1 MASWTPRRSPARRVT
16 QDWPFAMMVVMGGEI
31 EFKAYEQH
39 QGELLSRFV
48 GDSLD
53 PADPVFF
60 VDEAVDGMNL
70 EPFERRYSVLGEHPF
85 PPRMLL
91 KLWLFAAIAGVYS
104 GREIA
109 RRLYWDLRFKY
120 LAGELRPNFRT
131 INRFR
136 SDHRE
141 AFASVL
147 LQTVELARAAGLAR
161 LGRVAIDGT
170 KQRANTSRYKAMS
183 HKRMREAE
191 AQLKD
196 EIGQILAQIEEL
208 NAEEDKDFGDDGDG
222 SGGLPAELQLREQ
235 RRERIRAARRQLETE
250 KGKKLEERHQKSV
263 ADPEANL
270 MKTGEKAFAYC
281 YNAQAATSEDGIIV
295 ATELSASPDDRTQL
309 VPMIDAV
316 QKNTGSSPEMVLV
329 DKGYLT
335 EENLQEMD
343 RRGQRCLIAVGR
355 EGKKPAK
362 WPKGSAT
369 QRMHRILRLPWARE
383 LYAYRKTQGE
393 RPFVEIKQRMRFLR
407 FSLRGRRKAH
417 GEWNLVCAAFNLKA
431 IWAAAATG

>member
-1 MASWTPRRSPARRVT
+1 MMAA
-16 QDWPFAMMVVMGGEI
+16 MGGEI

-39 QGELLSRFV
+39 QGELLPAFV
-48 GDSLD
+48 GDALD

-60 VDEAVDGMNL
+60 VDDAVEGMDLEA
-70 EPFERRYSVLGEHPF
+70 FEQGYSALGEHPF

-120 LAGELRPNFRT
+120 LAGALRPNFRT

-141 AFASVL
+141 AFAAVL
-147 LQTVELARAAGLAR
+147 LQTIELARAAGLAR

-170 KQRANTSRYKAMS
+170 KQKANTSRYKAMS
-183 HKRMREAE
+183 HKHMREAE

-196 EIGQILAQIEEL
+196 EIAQILMQIEEL
-208 NAEEDKDFGDDGDG
+208 NAEEDERDGDDGDG
-222 SGGLPAELQLREQ
+222 SGGLPAELQRREQ
-235 RRERIRAARRQLETE
+235 RLERIRKARRQLEAE
-250 KGKKLEERHQKSV
+250 KGEKLEDRHQKSF

-281 YNAQAATSEDGIIV
+281 YNAQLAVSEDGFIV
-295 ATELSASPDDRTQL
+295 ATGLSASPDDRVQL

-316 QKNTGSSPEMVLV
+316 KENTGEDPEVALA
-329 DKGYLT
+329 DTGFLT
-335 EENLQEMD
+335 EENLEKLD
-343 RRGQRCLIAVGR
+343 RRGQRCLVAVGR
-355 EGKKPAK
+355 ERKKPAK

-393 RPFVEIKQRMRFLR
+393 RPFAEIKQRMRFLR
-407 FSLRGRRKAH
+407 FSLRGRLKCQ
-417 GEWNLVCAAFNLKA
+417 GEWNLVSAAFNLKELWSA
-431 IWAAAATG
+431 GVA

>member
-1 MASWTPRRSPARRVT
+1 VSTKLR
-16 QDWPFAMMVVMGGEI
+16 QL
-31 EFKAYEQH
+31 Q
-39 QGELLSRFV
+39 FV
-48 GDSLD
+48 GEALD

-60 VDEAVDGMNL
+60 VDDAVEGMDL
-70 EPFERRYSVLGEHPF
+70 APFEGRYSPLGEHPF

-109 RRLYWDLRFKY
+109 RRPYWDLRFKY
-120 LAGELRPNFRT
+120 LAGALRPNFRT
-131 INRFR
+131 VNRFR

-170 KQRANTSRYKAMS
+170 KQKANTSRYKAMS

-196 EIGQILAQIEEL
+196 EIAQILAQIEEL
-208 NAEEDKDFGDDGDG
+208 NAEEDEREGDEGDG
-222 SGGLPAELQLREQ
+222 SGGLPAELQ
-235 RRERIRAARRQLETE
+235 RREARREKIRAARRQLEAE
-250 KGKKLEERHQKSV
+250 KGEKLEDRHQKSF

-281 YNAQAATSEDGIIV
+281 YNAQIAASEDGIVV
-295 ATELSASPDDRTQL
+295 ATGLSASPDDRTQL
-309 VPMIDAV
+309 LPMLDAV
-316 QKNTGSSPEMVLV
+316 KENTGEDPEVALF
-329 DKGYLT
+329 DRGYLT
-335 EENLQEMD
+335 EENLQEVN
-343 RRGQRCLIAVGR
+343 RREQRCLVAVGR
-355 EGKKPAK
+355 EGKKPPR
-362 WPKGSAT
+362 WPTGPAT
-369 QRMHRILRLPWARE
+369 QRMHRLLRLPWAQE

-393 RPFVEIKQRMRFLR
+393 RPFAEIKQRMQFLR
-407 FSLRGRRKAH
+407 FSLRGRHKAH
-417 GEWNLVCAAFNLKA
+417 GEWNLVCAALNLKT
-431 IWAAAATG
+431 IWRAVAA